1 VLVAHSCNPSYKKGL
16 GGVAQGVSPELKK
29 KKGLEGVVQVVEFL
43 PSKCKALNSNL
54 STAKEEGRERERER
68 ERETETEIILL
79 WAGGRP
85 V

>member
-1 VLVAHSCNPSYKKGL
+1 
-16 GGVAQGVSPELKK
+16 
-29 KKGLEGVVQVVEFL
+29 VVQVVEFL